1 MNYQSGLR
9 DNYFR
14 GSAGYTGRCIASR
27 MAKWPMPCWEAPTIE
42 DMADDKISTLRDIF
56 ERLFNKKHP
65 VRKNLF
71 FRNSLK
77 SIRIIEGQA

>member
-1 MNYQSGLR
+1 
-9 DNYFR
+9 
-14 GSAGYTGRCIASR
+14 
-27 MAKWPMPCWEAPTIE
+27 
-42 DMADDKISTLRDIF
+42 MADDKISTLRDIF